1 MMFLFFL
8 KKKLTKLVIG
18 SKIVFFMRSI
28 GYYQI
33 DCGQIGLYIFFHT
46 KMTLIHL
53 KVEKKYIAFFQEFF
67 YIFQYSLHNKITL
80 IPLKAKKTFIELAKR
95 GFFYLIIFST

>member
-1 MMFLFFL
+1 MFLFFL

-28 GYYQI
+28 EYYQI

>member
-8 KKKLTKLVIG
+8 KKKLPKLVIG

-53 KVEKKYIAFFQEFF
+53 KVEKNI
-67 YIFQYSLHNKITL
+67 
-80 IPLKAKKTFIELAKR
+80 
-95 GFFYLIIFST
+95 

>member
-1 MMFLFFL
+1 
-8 KKKLTKLVIG
+8 
-18 SKIVFFMRSI
+18 MRSI

-33 DCGQIGLYIFFHT
+33 DCRQIGLYIFFHT

-53 KVEKKYIAFFQEFF
+53 KVEKKNIAFFQEFF

-80 IPLKAKKTFIELAKR
+80 IPLKAKKNIIELAKR

>member
-1 MMFLFFL
+1 
-8 KKKLTKLVIG
+8 
-18 SKIVFFMRSI
+18 MRSI

>member
-1 MMFLFFL
+1 MFLFFL

-33 DCGQIGLYIFFHT
+33 DCRQIGLYIFFHT

>member
-1 MMFLFFL
+1 MFLFFF